1 KGKNR
6 EGLPYH
12 LIEQNVTSDNAP
24 LNNLHI
30 FLFNCYGTGRDAF
43 APYLKRNKYGKIEF
57 TGLGIFQ
64 YDRMK
69 LVLDAKET
77 LLLKMMKGR
86 GKGGILP
93 VQINAGSEEHV
104 AALSL
109 LKEEPSMHFALD
121 HGEALKMTIDL
132 HLIGM
137 LKEIPRMNM
146 RSEITYKY

>member
-1 KGKNR
+1 
-6 EGLPYH
+6 
-12 LIEQNVTSDNAP
+12 
-24 LNNLHI
+24 
-30 FLFNCYGTGRDAF
+30 
-43 APYLKRNKYGKIEF
+43 
-57 TGLGIFQ
+57 
-64 YDRMK
+64 M
-69 LVLDAKET
+69 LDAKET

-146 RSEITYKY
+146 RSEITYKYTVSELEQQINDNAIKLLNKLRDNGVEG